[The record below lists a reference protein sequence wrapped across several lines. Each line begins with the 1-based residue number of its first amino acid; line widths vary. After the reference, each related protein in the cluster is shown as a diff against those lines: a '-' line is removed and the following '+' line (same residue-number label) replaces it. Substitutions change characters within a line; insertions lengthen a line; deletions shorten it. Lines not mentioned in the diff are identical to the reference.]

1 MKFASFLTFA
11 SFAVSA
17 VLAQSID
24 IGFPL
29 PNTRITPGK
38 NITVQ
43 VIRPDSLQSSIN
55 VGMVISMLQCSPN
68 VTCPSPS
75 EILGNVLY
83 TGSFDPE
90 FPPFF
95 TGDNQPQQNFSV
107 QVPSDFVKGRQVQ
120 LAVTLL
126 TLIGAGPSPL
136 VEFANETLIVK

>member
-1 MKFASFLTFA
+1 MKLASFLTFA

-17 VLAQSID
+17 VFAQSIN

-29 PNTRITPGK
+29 PNTTITPGT

-43 VIRPDSLQSSIN
+43 VIRPDSLQSSTN
-55 VGMVISMLQCSPN
+55 VGMVISMLQCTPN
-68 VTCPSPS
+68 TPCPSPS
-75 EILGNVLY
+75 EILGNLLY
-83 TGSFDPE
+83 VGPFDPE

-107 QVPSDFVKGRQVQ
+107 QVPSDFECGRTVQ

-126 TLIGAGPSPL
+126 TLIGAGPSPII
-136 VEFANETLIVK
+136 EFANVTLIVN

>member
-1 MKFASFLTFA
+1 
-11 SFAVSA
+11 
-17 VLAQSID
+17 
-24 IGFPL
+24 
-29 PNTRITPGK
+29 
-38 NITVQ
+38 
-43 VIRPDSLQSSIN
+43 
-55 VGMVISMLQCSPN
+55 MVISMLQCSPN

-126 TLIGAGPSPL
+126 TLIGVSCLSFTLLWYGALIRTWFFIQAGPSPL